1 VSAKKTA
8 QRRSALRGGGY
19 PTPNPL
25 TPFAPLLSA
34 LASALMAVAEATEA
48 GDLEMLRRDVS
59 ALRSACVETE
69 WAIEKARLS

>member
-8 QRRSALRGGGY
+8 RRRSALRGGRS

-34 LASALMAVAEATEA
+34 LASALMAAAEAMEA
-48 GDLEMLRRDVS
+48 GDLEMLWRGVS
-59 ALRSACVETE
+59 ALRNACVETE
-69 WAIEKARLS
+69 WAIQKARLS